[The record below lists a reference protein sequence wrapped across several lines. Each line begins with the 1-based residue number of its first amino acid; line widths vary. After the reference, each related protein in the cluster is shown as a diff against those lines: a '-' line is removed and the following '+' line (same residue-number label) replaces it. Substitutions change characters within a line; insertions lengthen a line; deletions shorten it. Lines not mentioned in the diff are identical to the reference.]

1 MKKTLAKTL
10 RSALSLVL
18 ALVMVLGTVGTTFAA
33 APSVDTNATIEKL
46 IEVLMQY
53 GPDVVAEARE
63 YADSHGYVEAV
74 KKAATNLKDALKA
87 FAAEHELM
95 AAAAE
100 ELLAGP
106 KAQLAELK
114 AQAQDLVFL
123 IALYKAGAGA
133 DASAAAVITIP
144 GYGTIDTDK
153 IDEEYIKDFDVDDL
167 TEDQKQAIED
177 SGLLGDIKL
186 DDLTDEQVDAIKD
199 AGLKG
204 EINPDVFTEEQLND
218 LQNAQNKLNETIE
231 TIEKTQNTVNELEA
245 KIAALK
251 AEIAALYEAAKNT
264 EDLAQAIVDV
274 LKEGS
279 VAGAKLAAEKYV
291 AARDALF
298 AVLEGIEKPY
308 THLDDLAFDL
318 VELTQTVCTEVA
330 ELTVFVTKDVVNT
343 VKENKLL
350 IGGAFVVAAGMLGV
364 TQEGL
369 ELTAEQIA
377 KYAPI
382 ASEKIS
388 TLLSE
393 LKAKAYK
400 AYKEATT
407 ADLLVTYGTNYV
419 AIGDD
424 AVAADNSYA
433 DLLNAELQIPV
444 AVDKSMAVEGIMI
457 QDLELDAEAIAEAE
471 LITLGFSVA
480 NFAGSIADAALGAEV
495 DWSAYLPEKGVAA
508 VNAVMDEMNLY
519 IEALGFTGFTAEAL
533 TAAVETIAYNSL
545 AYAYNLPKTI
555 AAIRE
560 INEDAVLVV
569 VGLDN
574 ALENA
579 VISHGERT
587 LSIDKLMDGIVAL
600 TDLYTLCYAILANN
614 CTFVA
619 APNAANDTEGTEI
632 TKDNLVATLL
642 SDGLLPNADGQKYI
656 QERIYNALNVEYGF
670 LLGDADL
677 DGEITYHDALIILQ
691 YSIDLPV
698 LGDFIYLPVCEVDG
712 IDGYSYN
719 DAVNVLRKSI
729 DLIDKFP
736 VEQ

>member
-33 APSVDTNATIEKL
+33 APSVDTDAAVAKL
-46 IEVLMQY
+46 VDVLKQY
-53 GPDVVAEARE
+53 GPDVVAEARD
-63 YADSHGYVEAV
+63 YADSHGYVKTV
-74 KKAATNLKDALKA
+74 KETATALKTA
-87 FAAEHELM
+87 LVECAAEHETLV
-95 AAAAE
+95 AIVE
-100 ELLAGP
+100 KQLEGP

-114 AQAQDLVFL
+114 DLAENLVFL

-153 IDEEYIKDFDVDDL
+153 ISEETIKDFDVDDL
-167 TEDQKQAIED
+167 TTEQKEAIEN
-177 SGLLGDIKL
+177 SGLIGDIKI
-186 DDLTDEQVDAIKD
+186 DDLTEEQVDALKD

-204 EINPDVFTEEQLND
+204 EINPDVFTEEELET
-218 LQNAQNKLNETIE
+218 LQGAQNQINQTIE
-231 TIEKTQNTVNELEA
+231 TIEKTEATVNEMEA
-245 KIAALK
+245 KLAAMK
-251 AEIAALYEAAKNT
+251 AEIAALYEAAKNA
-264 EDLAQAIVDV
+264 EDLSQAIIDV

-279 VAGAKLAAEKYV
+279 VMGVKIAADKYV
-291 AARDALF
+291 AARDSMFAL
-298 AVLEGIEKPY
+298 LEDIEKPY
-308 THLDDLAFDL
+308 TVLDDLAFDL
-318 VELTQTVCTEVA
+318 VELSQTVCTEVA
-330 ELTVFVTKDVVNT
+330 ELTVFVTKDVVTT
-343 VKENKLL
+343 VKNNKLL
-350 IGGAFVVAAGMLGV
+350 FGGAFVVVAGKLGM
-364 TQEGL
+364 TQEAMAL
-369 ELTAEQIA
+369 VAAQVE

-382 ASEKIS
+382 VAEKIS
-388 TLLSE
+388 TAINT

-400 AYKEATT
+400 AYKDATT

-424 AVAADNSYA
+424 AVLADNSYA
-433 DLLNAELQIPV
+433 DLLNAELQIPL
-444 AVDKSMAVEGIMI
+444 AVDKSMAAEGALI
-457 QDLELDAEAIAEAE
+457 QDIELDAEAIANAE

-480 NFAGSIADAALGAEV
+480 NFSGSIVDAALGATPN
-495 DWSAYLPEKGVAA
+495 WGAYLPEEGVAA
-508 VNAVMDEMNLY
+508 IEAVMGEMNQY
-519 IEALGFTGFTAEAL
+519 IEAMGFTGFTAEAL
-533 TAAVETIAYNSL
+533 TAAVETIAFNSL
-545 AYAYNLPKTI
+545 AYAYCLPKTI

-579 VISHGERT
+579 VISHGDRSLE
-587 LSIDKLMDGIVAL
+587 LDKLMDGIVAV
-600 TDLYTLCYAILANN
+600 TDLYTLCYAILASN

-619 APNAANDTEGTEI
+619 APNAANESDNVEI
-632 TKDNLVATLL
+632 NKDNMVDTLL
-642 SDGLLPNADGQKYI
+642 GGDMLPNADGQKYI
-656 QERIYNALNVEYGF
+656 QEQIYNALNVEYGF

-712 IDGYSYN
+712 IDGLSYN
-719 DAVNVLRKSI
+719 DALNVLRKSI